1 MYTENRCCTD
11 YFSRGGEA
19 IHLAVW
25 GSLHAIRP
33 TEYLSLFQK
42 FCRRDRR
49 NGGTGKV
56 PDIPRKDIACAVPF
70 CHGIHNF
77 VFKVRHGAHE
87 CGMNIYALYVRKGDD
102 LGKLFDPLLCPL
114 CGLER
119 LAEHIENIRSS
130 GCKDQTFR
138 TGFNGLAKGLVGIPP
153 LIEVYFCI
161 LLLYTNRAKIPIYYR
176 AI

>member
-1 MYTENRCCTD
+1 
-11 YFSRGGEA
+11 
-19 IHLAVW
+19 
-25 GSLHAIRP
+25 
-33 TEYLSLFQK
+33 
-42 FCRRDRR
+42 
-49 NGGTGKV
+49 
-56 PDIPRKDIACAVPF
+56 
-70 CHGIHNF
+70 
-77 VFKVRHGAHE
+77 
-87 CGMNIYALYVRKGDD
+87 MNIYALYVRKGDD

-138 TGFNGLAKGLVGIPP
+138 TGFNGLAEGLVGIPP